1 MANVISSVEHR
12 TRPPLP
18 AVRGKP
24 SGALATQ
31 THRLTVEEYHDLID
45 AGELDEIRC
54 ELLHGWIFEIMPPKP
69 PHSIHV
75 RALNKHLPPMLAKG
89 DFVIG
94 VQDAITLSDS
104 EPQPD
109 FFVANGPEEKYRDRH
124 PGAKDLHL
132 VVEVSHASR
141 RRDRGTKLKLYAK
154 EGIKQ
159 YWIVDVRENLIE
171 VYSNPADG
179 KYGEPA
185 VHRPVDA
192 IPVVVGGKHFGK
204 LRAAKLLP

>member
-1 MANVISSVEHR
+1 MANVISSAEHR
-12 TRPPLP
+12 TRPPLR

-24 SGALATQ
+24 VGAISLQAR
-31 THRLTVEEYHDLID
+31 RLTVEEYHEFCDTG
-45 AGELDEIRC
+45 ALDDIRS
-54 ELLHGWIFEIMPPKP
+54 ELLNGWIYEIMSPKP

-75 RALNKHLPPMLAKG
+75 RALIKHLLPMLAKS

-94 VQDAITLSDS
+94 VQDAVTLSDS

-109 FFVANGPEEKYRDRH
+109 FFVAKGPEERYRDRH

-132 VVEVSHASR
+132 IVEVSHSSR
-141 RRDRGTKLKLYAK
+141 RRDRVTKLKLYAK

-159 YWIVDVRENLIE
+159 YWIVDVRDNRIE
-171 VYSNPADG
+171 VHSNPKDG

-185 VHRPVDA
+185 VYKPLDA
-192 IPVVVGGKHFGK
+192 IPVIVAGKNFGK